1 MMHHCTNVVII
12 IGISVAWYLTDEDGL
27 TAPCF
32 TWAKKCIY
40 QTSEIYLKR
49 VLYSLDTTCM
59 HTCVQKECNVD
70 EMREGG
76 GLWKKEDRIQST
88 VQRWMV
94 ENRLDYNRIIWLEM
108 VENRLDYNR
117 INWLEIVENRLDY
130 DRISWLEMVE
140 NRLDYNRIIWL
151 EMVENRLDYNR
162 ISWLE
167 MVENRLDYNRINWL
181 EMVEN
186 RLDYNR
192 INWLEMVE
200 NRLDYNRINWLE
212 MVDSRITTLTFVY
225 LWLILILLIPSL
237 DLFSHIPLLTVPPP
251 PPPPP
256 HLLHNLHQARL
267 TYGCLHGV
275 KLCCTVGHPFH
286 PCVTAVACKGPHWFF
301 QKCRWQ
307 VTAKHACT
315 LHMWLCM
322 KCCKLVHGCMVHT
335 ECALRR
341 QQLHTAPAM

>member
-117 INWLEIVENRLDY
+117 INWLE
-130 DRISWLEMVE
+130 
-140 NRLDYNRIIWL
+140 
-151 EMVENRLDYNR
+151 
-162 ISWLE
+162 
-167 MVENRLDYNRINWL
+167 
-181 EMVEN
+181 
-186 RLDYNR
+186 
-192 INWLEMVE
+192 
-200 NRLDYNRINWLE
+200 

-251 PPPPP
+251 HP
-256 HLLHNLHQARL
+256 HPTFSTIFTKHDWHM
-267 TYGCLHGV
+267 
-275 KLCCTVGHPFH
+275 
-286 PCVTAVACKGPHWFF
+286 AVY
-301 QKCRWQ
+301 
-307 VTAKHACT
+307 
-315 LHMWLCM
+315 M
-322 KCCKLVHGCMVHT
+322 
-335 ECALRR
+335 ESNCAV
-341 QQLHTAPAM
+341 Q